1 MERTKKK
8 SNGLGIKEVIS
19 IILVAIFV
27 ILLIVVVTNIGK
39 THTVS
44 NPNSTLRFNLKRGQY
59 FEIYN
64 EVHRCRRYDYKGDYE
79 YAKYEAIADYYVAAL
94 NYNAC
99 AKLGSSKADEYKTV
113 MDEQR
118 NKMQDL
124 VFAADDIDA
133 VLTE

>member
-1 MERTKKK
+1 MENTKKK

-27 ILLIVVVTNIGK
+27 ILFIVIVANIGK
-39 THTVS
+39 PHIVS
-44 NPNSTLRFNLKRGQY
+44 NPNSNLRFDLKKGKY

-64 EVHRCRRYDYKGDYE
+64 EVHRCRRYDYKGDSE

-94 NYNAC
+94 NYNAGV
-99 AKLGSSKADEYKTV
+99 KIGDSKADEYKAV

-118 NKMQDL
+118 DKMQDL
-124 VFAADDIDA
+124 AFAAADIDA
-133 VLTE
+133 ALAE